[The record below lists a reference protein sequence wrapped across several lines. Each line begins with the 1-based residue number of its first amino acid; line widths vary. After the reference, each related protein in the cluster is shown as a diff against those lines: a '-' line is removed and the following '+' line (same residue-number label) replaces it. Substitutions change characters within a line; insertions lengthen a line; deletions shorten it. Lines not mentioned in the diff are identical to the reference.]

1 MSDQDNFFRGASLG
15 MNAVQAGIQAQQF
28 RANLSEKQRQF
39 DRSYNQEE
47 RQFRTNLAEKARQFD
62 QNYNL
67 SELANN
73 AAVARDIA
81 AKNKLEFELSEQEDK
96 ANVDAIQLANM
107 QDYTTQVREAVL
119 NNEPIPMPYNLI
131 GKYQEQGI
139 AFREANVKSRATNL
153 EYQLQAKED
162 EDIFDLVANHGL
174 PRDFNQRV
182 SQPSGFSNGGE
193 PLGQMLVQEARARRA
208 EKTSAALAARFGVD
222 HIAFDEAL
230 NQRGITYIDANG
242 DLNEEVYVA
251 ALANATG
258 RTVDQVSKS
267 GESYSFP
274 RNNKLETQ
282 KLAAQMATDPNSGLF
297 DPKAYAQAL
306 LQLGGAPKFNYKK

>member
-1 MSDQDNFFRGASLG
+1 
-15 MNAVQAGIQAQQF
+15 MNAAQAGIQAQQF

-39 DRSYNQEE
+39 DRSYNQEQ

-62 QNYNL
+62 QNYDL

-96 ANVDAIQLANM
+96 ANIAAIQLANM

-153 EYQLQAKED
+153 EYQLQAKEE

-193 PLGQMLVQEARARRA
+193 PLGQMLVQEARTRRA

-258 RTVDQVSKS
+258 RTVDQTSKS

-274 RNNKLETQ
+274 RNNQLEKQ
-282 KLAAQMATDPNSGLF
+282 KLAAQMATSDVGVF

-306 LQLGGAPKFNYKK
+306 LQLGGTPKFKFKK

>member
-1 MSDQDNFFRGASLG
+1 
-15 MNAVQAGIQAQQF
+15 MNAVQAGMQAQQ
-28 RANLSEKQRQF
+28 N
-39 DRSYNQEE
+39 
-47 RQFRTNLAEKARQFD
+47 RTNLAERARQFD
-62 QNYNL
+62 KNYNL
-67 SELANN
+67 AELANN

-96 ANVDAIQLANM
+96 ANVNAIQLANL
-107 QDYTTQVREAVL
+107 QAYTTQVREAVL
-119 NNEPIPMPYNLI
+119 NNDRTIPMPENLV
-131 GKYQEQGI
+131 GTYLTQGI

-193 PLGQMLVQEARARRA
+193 PLGQMLMQEARARRA

-274 RNNKLETQ
+274 RNNQLEKQ
-282 KLAAQMATDPNSGLF
+282 KLAAQMATSDVGVF

-306 LQLGGAPKFNYKK
+306 LQLGGTPKFKFKK

>member
-1 MSDQDNFFRGASLG
+1 
-15 MNAVQAGIQAQQF
+15 MNAAQAGIQAQQF

-96 ANVDAIQLANM
+96 ANVDAIQLANL
-107 QDYTTQVREAVL
+107 QEYTTQVREAVM
-119 NNEPIPMPYNLI
+119 NNDRTIPMPYNLI

-182 SQPSGFSNGGE
+182 SQPSGFSNRGGE
-193 PLGQMLVQEARARRA
+193 PLGPMLVQEAKTRRA

-222 HIAFDEAL
+222 PFAFNDAL